1 MNDTTNHYH
10 GAEIAVIGLAG
21 RFPGAKNV
29 DEYWE
34 NLKKGKE
41 TISFLQ
47 RKNYGVKVQ
56 MKLY

>member
-29 DEYWE
+29 EEYWE
-34 NLKKGKE
+34 NLKREKKP
-41 TISFLQ
+41 SLFLQ

-56 MKLY
+56 MKPY